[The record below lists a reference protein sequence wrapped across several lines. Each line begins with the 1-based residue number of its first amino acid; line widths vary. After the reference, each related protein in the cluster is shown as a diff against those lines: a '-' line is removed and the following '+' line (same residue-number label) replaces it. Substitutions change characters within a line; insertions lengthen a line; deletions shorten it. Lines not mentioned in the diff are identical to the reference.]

1 MASSRQPPVTRPIP
15 SFSPRRSSSQAV
27 RLPNA
32 LAAMPPSQY
41 PTMLTQGDTDEHPF
55 SQSRCLRMLQ
65 SYDNVLAGANIQLL
79 PLERY
84 RMQSLT
90 EAVQASDIFYLVLV
104 RQWNGSRHSV
114 YM

>member
-1 MASSRQPPVTRPIP
+1 
-15 SFSPRRSSSQAV
+15 
-27 RLPNA
+27 
-32 LAAMPPSQY
+32 
-41 PTMLTQGDTDEHPF
+41 
-55 SQSRCLRMLQ
+55 MLQ